1 MQQVGKI
8 GRLQQVCAF
17 LAVYPPSDM
26 DNDFRQMSVLSQLAK
41 VLKIIQHKSNKEDLN
56 QHAFTHGGSTVTALA
71 SITQNWF
78 DKTKNSC
85 DGRMGIHALFI
96 DFCKAFDLFSG
107 PYRLLQKKTSQC
119 ECIEVFLV

>member
-1 MQQVGKI
+1 M
-8 GRLQQVCAF
+8 LE
-17 LAVYPPSDM
+17 
-26 DNDFRQMSVLSQLAK
+26 
-41 VLKIIQHKSNKEDLN
+41 IIQHKSNKEDLN

-78 DKTKNSC
+78 NKTKNSC
-85 DGRMGIHALFI
+85 DGKMGIHALFI

-107 PYRLLQKKTSQC
+107 RWIAAKKTSQC